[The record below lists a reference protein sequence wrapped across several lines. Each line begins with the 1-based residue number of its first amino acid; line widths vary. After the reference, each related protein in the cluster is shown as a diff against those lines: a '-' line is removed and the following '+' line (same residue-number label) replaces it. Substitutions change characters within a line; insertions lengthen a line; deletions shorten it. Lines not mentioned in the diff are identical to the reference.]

1 MYHKPGGFKNRNVF
15 AHRPGSQKS
24 EIKVW
29 VEWVPSET
37 EGESGSGLS
46 GGLLEVLTVL
56 GLSIRHP
63 DFRLHSHM
71 ALSLSVCLCAQISS
85 FLRTLVLRH
94 WGQPSSSRTSL

>member
-15 AHRPGSQKS
+15 AQKS

-29 VEWVPSET
+29 VEWFPSET

-85 FLRTLVLRH
+85 FLRTTLLQ
-94 WGQPSSSRTSL
+94 WDLTLTLYICNGSFSK